1 MSEWT
6 KERQEELKDIAN
18 ICVTNIFGHVR
29 SRDLIDALDEIERL
43 QSEVATLR
51 SQQAELIDVCKKLD
65 EFYEKVMLIHYRGW
79 VEIADKFTGGTDAH
93 NG

>member
-51 SQQAELIDVCKKLD
+51 SQQAELIEKGNYIAGCLRSYVGTLD
-65 EFYEKVMLIHYRGW
+65 DDW
-79 VEIADKFTGGTDAH
+79 VILVKELTGGTDAH
-93 NG
+93 ND